1 MGKVFFV
8 VLLFISYT
16 VCGQPYLDIA
26 RFNYSYSPNQGL
38 NEKTSPLRSN
48 FFTADV
54 TLPIELKKGG
64 DAVIINPF
72 FTNNNGQVTTND
84 FHVTSKALLIGFL
97 KKDIFPNWNLL
108 SSFIVRRNRD
118 VEVNAKDDWQYGG
131 VLLTT
136 WKENQDLSFKF
147 GLYYNREFF
156 GNYFMPLVG
165 LDWRIDPKNNLFGV
179 LPGYMIFE
187 HKVTPKFYYGF
198 AFRALTNSY
207 REETVD
213 PCFSGDCSGKSYLR
227 IDDNPL
233 GVYADAYLSKKIV
246 LSAETGYT
254 ILRRYRYG
262 FKGENIHTKTDYK
275 NDNFY
280 FKASLAYR
288 LRFR

>member
-1 MGKVFFV
+1 MKKII
-8 VLLFISYT
+8 LLPCIIFHLLLYA
-16 VCGQPYLDIA
+16 QPYLDLAKI
-26 RFNYSYSPNQGL
+26 NYSYSPLKGL
-38 NEKTSPLRSN
+38 NEKKYPLQSN

-64 DAVIINPF
+64 DAIIINPF
-72 FTNNNGQVTTND
+72 FTNNEGKVSSND
-84 FHVTSKALLIGFL
+84 FHVISEALLVGFL

-108 SSFIVRRNRD
+108 SSFIVRRNT
-118 VEVNAKDDWQYGG
+118 EVGINYNDDWQYGG
-131 VLLTT
+131 IILTT
-136 WKENQDLSFKF
+136 WKKNQDISFKF
-147 GLYYNREFF
+147 GLYYNKEFF

-165 LDWRIDPKNNLFGV
+165 LDWKINSKNNLFGV

-187 HKVTPKFYYGF
+187 HKVASRFYYGF

-213 PCFSGDCSGKSYLR
+213 PIGGGRGKSYLR

-233 GVYADAYLSKKIV
+233 GMYADIYLSKKIV
-246 LSAETGYT
+246 LNAEAGYT

-262 FKGENIHTKTDYK
+262 FIGEDGAHVKTDYK

-288 LRFR
+288 LRLR